1 VCLVGLPDNLQTI
14 KTSFLAKGEPLVSSP
29 AFVRKSVV
37 KVVFLEDPLT
47 CEEVWGT
54 NFESAT
60 LGLS

>member
-1 VCLVGLPDNLQTI
+1 MCLVGLPDNLQTI